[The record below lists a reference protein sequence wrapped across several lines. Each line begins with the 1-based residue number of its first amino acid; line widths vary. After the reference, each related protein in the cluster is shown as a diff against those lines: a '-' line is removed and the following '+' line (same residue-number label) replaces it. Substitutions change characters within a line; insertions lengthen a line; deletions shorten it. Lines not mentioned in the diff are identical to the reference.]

1 MGIGACSCFCS
12 CFRCLRRATSGCRCC
27 GNLRRFTV
35 TLQTVL
41 AIGSL
46 ALFILAALGC
56 MENETVVKGASW
68 FTLERISAQD
78 FDESFALSGE
88 DIYFDGIFYNFS
100 FSERAARESQNVT
113 LYANLWGI
121 CADGVNKTYVEAGS
135 GSGSGDGHGE
145 VKGTPTGV
153 DCTAW
158 GDLSQLD
165 KYGIGCSAN
174 DGCDAC
180 ADQFY
185 IAVAFLTCA
194 MVASLVK
201 CLLNVCKSSRWTS
214 ERDSCCR
221 KLLGIS
227 LTLTA
232 ALSGACNMIQY
243 HFWCFEEANAL
254 PFWNAS
260 TSKGIWAVL
269 IASLLQIIMLVF
281 ELALPLPDG
290 NQEPFSKK
298 FSKPRSPKH
307 RTARVSDSSV
317 SSSVPS
323 SLNNTVNV
331 SFLGSAGSTGGMLRD
346 DPPGPSV
353 EMPRTATRSFD
364 EVYSSSASSK
374 TYSGTYQSQA
384 SERPNPFLDGMTGSR
399 TRSSRTDFI

>member
-56 MENETVVKGASW
+56 IDNETVVKGASW

-121 CADGVNKTYVEAGS
+121 CADGVNTTYVEA

-145 VKGTPTGV
+145 VKGSPTGV

-158 GDLSQLD
+158 DDLSALD
-165 KYGIGCSAN
+165 QYGIGCSAN

-185 IAVAFLTCA
+185 IAVALLTCA
-194 MVASLVK
+194 MVASLIK
-201 CLLNVCKSSRWTS
+201 CVLNVCKSNRWTS

-232 ALSGACNMIQY
+232 ALCGACNLIEY
-243 HFWCFEEANAL
+243 HLWCFEEADAL

-260 TSKGIWAVL
+260 TSRGMWAVL

-290 NQEPFSKK
+290 NQEPFSK
-298 FSKPRSPKH
+298 PRAPKQ
-307 RTARVSDSSV
+307 RTARVSDSFS
-317 SSSVPS
+317 
-323 SLNNTVNV
+323 
-331 SFLGSAGSTGGMLRD
+331 GSAGGMLRD
-346 DPPGPSV
+346 EPPGPSV
-353 EMPRTATRSFD
+353 EMPGTAPSTRSFD
-364 EVYSSSASSK
+364 EAYSTSASSN
-374 TYSGTYQSQA
+374 TYSTYVSQA
-384 SERPNPFLDGMTGSR
+384 SERPNPFLGGMSGSR
-399 TRSSRTDFI
+399 TRGSRTAFI